1 MAFSPETNNQT
12 QNVQV
17 QATEVNVAPQPAV
30 DQQTDLEVFED
41 RLRDAFGDSFDRER
55 SARSPRLAR
64 KMTRD
69 ADDYNL
75 DFYDS
80 LSGVSEFLSAP
91 ISFAT
96 ASERVAGLDNL
107 FKETLAALPKNGLVN
122 NFGIT
127 QYSGDDVGALYP
139 MFIATFKQTNE
150 RGEIMVISYAVM
162 MVETEDTIEPLLTS
176 AGGKQLELPRTALDA
191 YNGVVDTAVRRMI
204 LRTVANGDA
213 DIPVV
218 FSGVSTLYRENK
230 LQDDVQAKIVISA
243 LSQQCISAIID
254 ETALTKDPAAT
265 VNLGELIRATG
276 SELVAN
282 LRTNTQGMKGAD
294 GMPIHADVVIS
305 TKAMPPAHVRNMS
318 NEVLQSR
325 PRPILDVGVAIDLVR
340 VNAPSFGRRNR
351 REDTIDPMY
360 IGNVIITHIGN
371 PTGLVTVA
379 SSLLAISTAMITQS
393 EEIYPELL
401 KPHGDPQY
409 KLLGDFGSI
418 GYELPSTDGT
428 VGKIDIFSAE
438 FVAHNGRAMR
448 ELVAE
453 TLYPDLMLS
462 IDIPESILGSR
473 ATKIISRAAYD
484 NENRDKESERARTAA
499 VMSIV
504 DTLDKLTNGAFTGE
518 AWSGG
523 DIVDSNPIYIPMGY
537 WVDNKGNHRDL
548 REINYLAA
556 LEHSGNTSDPDFILD
571 WQDTFASGRDA
582 VTAAAAR
589 IELMEEIVGKGNV
602 HVKDYAWRYTFEASF
617 IEEAARACQL
627 AGIAPTFNNL
637 SAGDRRRIHS
647 GYEAYSRFMINHD
660 SANRY
665 ASAVRA
671 QRRTDNGRGFGSR
684 RSVFGR

>member
-1 MAFSPETNNQT
+1 MAFSPETNNQ
-12 QNVQV
+12 NVQV
-17 QATEVNVAPQPAV
+17 QTGDANVV
-30 DQQTDLEVFED
+30 DQQSDIEVFED

-55 SARSPRLAR
+55 SPRLAR

-69 ADDYNL
+69 ADDYNQG
-75 DFYDS
+75 FYDS
-80 LSGVSEFLSAP
+80 LSGVSEFLAAP

-107 FKETLAALPKNGLVN
+107 FKETLAALPKSGLVN
-122 NFGIT
+122 NFSIT
-127 QYSGDDVGALYP
+127 QYSGDDVGSLYP
-139 MFIATFKQTNE
+139 MFIATFKKTNSRDE
-150 RGEIMVISYAVM
+150 VIAISYAVM
-162 MVETEDTIEPLLTS
+162 VVETEDTIEPLLCS

-191 YNGVVDTAVRRMI
+191 YNGVVDAAVRRVI
-204 LRTVANGDA
+204 LRTVTNGDA

-243 LSQQCISAIID
+243 LSQQCVSAIID
-254 ETALTKDPAAT
+254 ETALTKDPAGTA
-265 VNLGELIRATG
+265 NLGELIRATG

-340 VNAPSFGRRNR
+340 VNSATSFGRRNR
-351 REDTIDPMY
+351 REDTLDPMY

-438 FVAHNGRAMR
+438 FIAHNGRAMR

-473 ATKIISRAAYD
+473 ATKIISRSAYAD
-484 NENRDKESERARTAA
+484 ENRDKDSERARVAA
-499 VMSIV
+499 VMGVV
-504 DTLDKLTNGAFTGE
+504 DTLDKLTNGAFTAEVWGGGE
-518 AWSGG
+518 
-523 DIVDSNPIYIPMGY
+523 IVDSNPIYIPMGY
-537 WVDNKGNHRDL
+537 WVDNKGNQRDL

-556 LEHSGNTSDPDFILD
+556 LEHSGQTSDPDFILD
-571 WQDTFASGRDA
+571 WQDTFATGRDA

-665 ASAVRA
+665 ASAARA

-684 RSVFGR
+684 RGVFGR

>member
-1 MAFSPETNNQT
+1 MAFSPETNNQ
-12 QNVQV
+12 NVQV
-17 QATEVNVAPQPAV
+17 QTGDANVGTQPVV
-30 DQQTDLEVFED
+30 DQQSDIEVFED

-55 SARSPRLAR
+55 STRSPRLAR

-69 ADDYNL
+69 ADDYNQG
-75 DFYDS
+75 FYDS
-80 LSGVSEFLSAP
+80 LSGVSEFLAAP

-107 FKETLAALPKNGLVN
+107 FKETLAALPKSGLVN
-122 NFGIT
+122 NFSIT
-127 QYSGDDVGALYP
+127 QYSGDDVGSLYP
-139 MFIATFKQTNE
+139 MFIATFKKTNSRDE
-150 RGEIMVISYAVM
+150 VIAISYAVM
-162 MVETEDTIEPLLTS
+162 VVETEDTIEPLLCS

-191 YNGVVDTAVRRMI
+191 YNGVVDAAVRRVI
-204 LRTVANGDA
+204 LRTVTNGDA

-243 LSQQCISAIID
+243 LSQQCVSAIID
-254 ETALTKDPAAT
+254 ETALTKDPAGTA
-265 VNLGELIRATG
+265 NLGELIRATG

-340 VNAPSFGRRNR
+340 VNSATSFGRRNR
-351 REDTIDPMY
+351 REDTLDPMY

-438 FVAHNGRAMR
+438 FIAHNGRAMR

-473 ATKIISRAAYD
+473 ATKIISRSAYAD
-484 NENRDKESERARTAA
+484 ENRDKDSERARVAA
-499 VMSIV
+499 VMGVV
-504 DTLDKLTNGAFTGE
+504 DTLDKLTNGAFTAEVWGGGE
-518 AWSGG
+518 
-523 DIVDSNPIYIPMGY
+523 IVDSNPIYIPMGY

-556 LEHSGNTSDPDFILD
+556 LEYSGNTSDQDFILD
-571 WQDTFASGRDA
+571 WQDTFATGRDA

-665 ASAVRA
+665 ASAARA

-684 RSVFGR
+684 RGVFGR